1 MVQHK
6 KVWHNNEAAI
16 GFSTKRGYDGFDFGI
31 ALSARCDR
39 RNFG

>member
-1 MVQHK
+1 MVQHE
-6 KVWHNNEAAI
+6 KVRHDNETAI
-16 GFSTKRGYDGFDFGI
+16 GFSPKQGYDGFDFGI